1 MKIRLNESDLR
12 YMIKEVLDELMMNE
26 LTLSEPREGAEPV
39 CMFVGRFQPFTNG
52 HLACAQ
58 YVRKELG
65 MKTFILPTH
74 GNGKQEKP
82 IMGPVQ
88 DKMLEKVRSAHSDLI
103 AGVEYGFG
111 AKIDSNVELI
121 RNLGYEPV
129 AWITGSDHEAA
140 YKMMVER
147 YGKELK
153 LDPNFRMVIL
163 GRDPEDT
170 GVAGVSA
177 TKVRDAIMAGNK
189 EEFARMMPNELL
201 DMFEDFRNCLA
212 NMQVKPNKRS

>member
-1 MKIRLNESDLR
+1 MKIQLTENDIR
-12 YMIKEVLDELMMNE
+12 YIIKEVLDELMMNE
-26 LTLSEPREGAEPV
+26 ANLVLSEPKEGAEPV

-52 HLACAQ
+52 HLACIQ
-58 YVRKELG
+58 SVMHDKG
-65 MKTFILPTH
+65 IKTFILPTH
-74 GNGKQEKP
+74 GNGKPEKP
-82 IMGPVQ
+82 IMGDVQ
-88 DKMLEKVRSAHSDLI
+88 DKMLAKVREAHQDLI

-121 RNLGYEPV
+121 RKHGFEPV

-140 YKMMVER
+140 YRNMIMR

-153 LDPNFRMVIL
+153 LNPDFDMIIL

-177 TKVRDAIMAGNK
+177 TKVREAIVTGNEK
-189 EEFARMMPNELL
+189 EFNRMMPEELH
-201 DMFEDFRNCLA
+201 DMFNEFRDILA
-212 NMQVKPNKRS
+212 GQ